1 MDEVVKEV
9 TPEVTPEAKEVTPE
23 TKGENMIPKS
33 RFDEINAK
41 YKEMAEK
48 ISAFENAGAE
58 RQKEAEQKELQL
70 KQEQGKFEEL
80 FQASQKE
87 LESYKQYES
96 RTTELEG
103 LISNMVETKLE
114 TIPKELHD
122 LVPTN
127 LTPEAKLDWLNKA
140 ESKGL
145 FGTLKTEVKEVGK
158 PSNKS
163 NEQPKV
169 DKANLSPLDKI
180 LAGLGK

>member
-1 MDEVVKEV
+1 
-9 TPEVTPEAKEVTPE
+9 
-23 TKGENMIPKS
+23 
-33 RFDEINAK
+33 
-41 YKEMAEK
+41 
-48 ISAFENAGAE
+48 
-58 RQKEAEQKELQL
+58 
-70 KQEQGKFEEL
+70 
-80 FQASQKE
+80 
-87 LESYKQYES
+87 
-96 RTTELEG
+96 
-103 LISNMVETKLE
+103 MVETKLE